1 MGLIYLLGYGVKI
14 DYDKAYDYFK
24 KSVNKGYEY
33 ANIGLGYMN
42 FYGLKV
48 KKDVDKAFLY
58 FKNSKIENNEV
69 LDGLYNLAIINLLNI
84 ENEKKNIVYN
94 DFKFSYKIANY
105 LASRN
110 DLYGNYLFSMLNY
123 YKIES
128 LIDNCNINIGFFKKI
143 NQKNLNSIR
152 KENFALKSFKEKKY
166 QTAFLIYLELS
177 YEGAKN
183 TALNAGIILHKYS
196 VFLDSNYQIYLC
208 KKLLKLSLIEDK
220 NIYAYYN
227 LAMLYFNKGKYKK
240 SIKYFK
246 NMINIAG
253 GVKDYYYL
261 SQGYFNLG
269 YILNFYKKNVF
280 EQLDKKSNE
289 SLIYEN
295 MQYKKNNYLN
305 LSSNY
310 YSDAIIPVNL
320 IKNFLTVDKKIDF
333 NYKIIFNIFKID
345 KNKIFS
351 DFKFYVFILIV
362 LLYLWFIIDLNY
374 QKNEN
379 S

>member
-1 MGLIYLLGYGVKI
+1 
-14 DYDKAYDYFK
+14 
-24 KSVNKGYEY
+24 
-33 ANIGLGYMN
+33 
-42 FYGLKV
+42 
-48 KKDVDKAFLY
+48 
-58 FKNSKIENNEV
+58 
-69 LDGLYNLAIINLLNI
+69 
-84 ENEKKNIVYN
+84 
-94 DFKFSYKIANY
+94 
-105 LASRN
+105 
-110 DLYGNYLFSMLNY
+110 MLNY

-143 NQKNLNSIR
+143 NQKSLNSIR

-196 VFLDSNYQIYLC
+196 IFLDSNYQFYLC
-208 KKLLKLSLIEDK
+208 KKLLKLSLIEDN
-220 NIYAYYN
+220 NIYAYYK

-253 GVKDYYYL
+253 GTKDYYYL

-269 YILNFYKKNVF
+269 FILNFYKKDVF

-289 SLIYEN
+289 SLIYKN

>member
-1 MGLIYLLGYGVKI
+1 
-14 DYDKAYDYFK
+14 
-24 KSVNKGYEY
+24 
-33 ANIGLGYMN
+33 
-42 FYGLKV
+42 
-48 KKDVDKAFLY
+48 
-58 FKNSKIENNEV
+58 
-69 LDGLYNLAIINLLNI
+69 
-84 ENEKKNIVYN
+84 
-94 DFKFSYKIANY
+94 
-105 LASRN
+105 
-110 DLYGNYLFSMLNY
+110 
-123 YKIES
+123 
-128 LIDNCNINIGFFKKI
+128 
-143 NQKNLNSIR
+143 
-152 KENFALKSFKEKKY
+152 
-166 QTAFLIYLELS
+166 
-177 YEGAKN
+177 
-183 TALNAGIILHKYS
+183 
-196 VFLDSNYQIYLC
+196 
-208 KKLLKLSLIEDK
+208 
-220 NIYAYYN
+220 
-227 LAMLYFNKGKYKK
+227 MLYFNKGKYKK

-269 YILNFYKKNVF
+269 FILNFYKKDVF

-289 SLIYEN
+289 SLIYKN